1 MTADPN
7 LDPTENSEDDF
18 ILEDAPVQELED
30 LFQLPPQVGPAD
42 LRAQTPQP
50 ADILFAD
57 TPEDETGAPLQDRPE
72 FAEQGKSQWPGN
84 SMTPSEMGLPV
95 QATHEDPLAADD
107 GIDTEQELEV
117 IGDDLELPQPI
128 LDAEVVESDPAE
140 SQQTSAAPFGKVRS
154 EYPVEDGWEPVAHV
168 PGRIA
173 SDAHDAHKEHEQPAD
188 QTELVEQ
195 DAFAEASEGES
206 ASTEDELEIGR
217 AHV

>member
-72 FAEQGKSQWPGN
+72 FAEQGRSQWPGN

-95 QATHEDPLAADD
+95 QATHEDPLQADD

-117 IGDDLELPQPI
+117 IGDDLELPQPTS
-128 LDAEVVESDPAE
+128 DVEVVESEQAE
-140 SQQTSAAPFGKVRS
+140 SQQTPSPFGKVRS

-168 PGRIA
+168 PGRIG
-173 SDAHDAHKEHEQPAD
+173 SDAHEAD
-188 QTELVEQ
+188 QLGTDEAELV
-195 DAFAEASEGES
+195 DS
-206 ASTEDELEIGR
+206 AR
-217 AHV
+217 R